1 MTVDRQFI
9 RIQKRDRGGKQ
20 DYERSHIEKAI
31 GLAARQMGGFQRF
44 ITPEAKLGQFV
55 MLDYRGKSDAEII
68 HSITDKVE
76 MKLDSANQ
84 FPLAVNAP
92 LKFANQQYMPAIED
106 IQDAI
111 IYTLW
116 ESGFVDI
123 AEYYLFYRSAKGLLR
138 SGELRENQ
146 LPFMGYPNETFRKE
160 LIARYEERNCRT
172 IEQVNEL
179 VDNEVA
185 FKNLIDDFTHN
196 FDADL
201 LNAFSLF
208 KAKAQNSSL
217 PMCIIISGKSSS
229 GKTTTTKR
237 FCDLVEREGY
247 TLLEFPVDEYFTQD
261 QPVDTRGDIFYELP
275 ESLDLEL
282 LHRHLHEL
290 LVERKAIEL
299 PHYDFKTN
307 TSTRKT
313 DNWIKLEE
321 NQVLVIDSH
330 QGLFLARKAVRPEQK
345 FAIYLEPWNPVI
357 AEAELA
363 HTEYVSR
370 GLFNML
376 GRWLRDRRLRGT
388 SYEFNIPHWQKVRL
402 GELRDI
408 VPRMNEADVQINT
421 GFPFAGNYF
430 SYGFKQP
437 NCTMPE
443 PQFFLKRGQLYGAIR
458 CLQAQELLSAY
469 KPVPK
474 HYMSPDVLPAHSV
487 LREFIGG
494 SCYEAK

>member
-208 KAKAQNSSL
+208 KAAANHL
-217 PMCIIISGKSSS
+217 PAKPPPPNVFVIWWKG
-229 GKTTTTKR
+229 
-237 FCDLVEREGY
+237 
-247 TLLEFPVDEYFTQD
+247 
-261 QPVDTRGDIFYELP
+261 
-275 ESLDLEL
+275 
-282 LHRHLHEL
+282 
-290 LVERKAIEL
+290 KAI
-299 PHYDFKTN
+299 PC
-307 TSTRKT
+307 
-313 DNWIKLEE
+313 
-321 NQVLVIDSH
+321 
-330 QGLFLARKAVRPEQK
+330 
-345 FAIYLEPWNPVI
+345 WNS
-357 AEAELA
+357 L
-363 HTEYVSR
+363 
-370 GLFNML
+370 
-376 GRWLRDRRLRGT
+376 
-388 SYEFNIPHWQKVRL
+388 
-402 GELRDI
+402 
-408 VPRMNEADVQINT
+408 
-421 GFPFAGNYF
+421 
-430 SYGFKQP
+430 
-437 NCTMPE
+437 
-443 PQFFLKRGQLYGAIR
+443 
-458 CLQAQELLSAY
+458 
-469 KPVPK
+469 
-474 HYMSPDVLPAHSV
+474 
-487 LREFIGG
+487 
-494 SCYEAK
+494 